1 MEYTGMIY
9 LIQNNIT
16 QKVYVGQT
24 TRDIDTRFKE
34 HCRRSS
40 KCRKLSNS
48 INKYGKNNFS
58 IIVLKQIESKDFN
71 SLMGELN
78 YWEKYYIH
86 LYDSINKGYNCTD
99 ETSYAHLDTP
109 IKMSESMIQA
119 KAKIIYQYNLDGSF
133 VRC

>member
-1 MEYTGMIY
+1 MKYTGMIY

-24 TRDIDTRFKE
+24 TRDIETRFKE

-40 KCRKLSNS
+40 NCKKLSNS

-58 IIVLKQIESKDFN
+58 II
-71 SLMGELN
+71 
-78 YWEKYYIH
+78 
-86 LYDSINKGYNCTD
+86 
-99 ETSYAHLDTP
+99 
-109 IKMSESMIQA
+109 ESMIQA